1 MKLFK
6 YNGSIFND
14 DSLYSS
20 TGLCNANGLIKVT
33 NMSDSSVTYESP
45 QSFENIF
52 TEL

>member
-20 TGLCNANGLIKVT
+20 TGLPNSKGFIKVT
-33 NMSDSSVTYESP
+33 KSDYSVTYYTP
-45 QSFENIF
+45 QSFTDIF
-52 TEL
+52 VEL

>member
-33 NMSDSSVTYESP
+33 NIGDSTVTYYSP
-45 QSFENIF
+45 QPFEDIF
-52 TEL
+52 KEL

>member
-20 TGLCNANGLIKVT
+20 TGLPNSKGFIKVT
-33 NMSDSSVTYESP
+33 DMSNYAVTYQTP
-45 QSFENIF
+45 QSFTDIF
-52 TEL
+52 VEL